1 MNTLKINL
9 DRLHHPCGTATVAAT
24 VFTLTCSLCLWG
36 SGAEAASGQAPEDA
50 SKGNSLTYTVET
62 IVREGWPPFRQRFY
76 TDVSHGRVEAL
87 GTIQVEDWVGLRAL
101 RLVPEKKVAYRFS
114 INSPQWKAHAKNL
127 MQTFSNPIA
136 MWPNG
141 QMKGAEK
148 VRDTQIDGRTVDV
161 YRLRTL
167 DKTLWISD
175 VIGQLGKNDSL
186 LSYVDRQTQ
195 LPVRVEAKWGETG
208 RWIIWKDFDWN
219 KPLDPDLFRLDIPD
233 GYTVLEKDPADEPA
247 ETITQ
252 PAQPAQEPAV
262 TVVGDGSGPP
272 PAQLAF
278 ADVLRNINAAET
290 LTCTIRSHLA
300 KLPTLEGRMS
310 LRRDAYRLELPSL
323 IVYVEDHKQG
333 KATHLTLSL
342 KRAWQWHLDKGAVTE
357 TRQRFPNPVD
367 LFRNVKV
374 EQGKTTNTIRIGGRT
389 AVAFRVDGFATSDA
403 PGMLP
408 QAKKAELRVYSD
420 PRTALPVEI
429 SLRLDDPEASFMWL
443 DIQWG
448 KNADPQLFKLD
459 VPDGYTV
466 IEESPPRGGLGG
478 RMDEWKPSAPA
489 IAK

>member
-1 MNTLKINL
+1 MNAINMKLK
-9 DRLHHPCGTATVAAT
+9 RLRRACGMVSVSAAVVA
-24 VFTLTCSLCLWG
+24 LNCSLCVLG
-36 SGAEAASGQAPEDA
+36 RGAEAGYGRAPEDA

-62 IVREGWPPFRQRFY
+62 IVREGWPPLSQRFY

-87 GTIQVEDWVGLRAL
+87 GTIQVEDWVGLKAV

-114 INSPQWKAHAKNL
+114 ISSPQWKAHAKNL
-127 MQTFSNPIA
+127 MQTYSNPIA

-141 QMKGAEK
+141 QTKGAEK

-167 DKTLWISD
+167 DKKLWISD
-175 VIGQLGKNDSL
+175 AIGELGKNDSL
-186 LSYVDRQTQ
+186 LSYVDRLTQ
-195 LPVRVEAKWGETG
+195 LPVRVEAKWGQTG

-219 KPLDPDLFRLDIPD
+219 KPLDPDLFSLDIPD
-233 GYTVLEKDPADEPA
+233 GYTVIEKEPEDEPT
-247 ETITQ
+247 ETTKE

-262 TVVGDGSGPP
+262 TMVADGSGTP
-272 PAQLAF
+272 PAQIAF
-278 ADVLRNINAAET
+278 AGVLRNINAAET
-290 LTCTIRSHLA
+290 LTCTVRSHLA

-310 LRRDAYRLELPSL
+310 LRRDAYRLELPSF

-333 KATHLTLSL
+333 KATQLTLSL
-342 KRAWQWHLDKGAVTE
+342 KRAWQWHLDKGAVTD

-367 LFRNVKV
+367 LFRNVKG
-374 EQGKTTNTIRIGGRT
+374 EQGKTTNTIQIDGRT
-389 AVAFRVDGFATSDA
+389 AVAFRVDSFATSDA

-408 QAKKAELRVYSD
+408 QAKKAELWVYAD
-420 PRTALPVEI
+420 ARTALPVRI

-466 IEESPPRGGLGG
+466 SEEPPPRGGLGG
-478 RMDEWKPSAPA
+478 RMEEWIPSAPA